1 MITSKNANNSILL
14 VMRDCTPILN
24 QIDVALAAYK
34 DIHIYTAKT
43 AMEGI
48 IKFKE
53 YLPTLLI
60 VENDLPDLSGMSVSS
75 IIKGTEKSD
84 MTTIYLIGASN
95 LVQNAQ
101 ADHYFPKDLAAHKDM
116 FAMQLRT
123 FFDRRFMSLQHSD
136 ELARAKMKQSEFL
149 PDKIE
154 TNTFKVDHIYSPFGD
169 LSGDGVDY
177 WYGEDTDGLYG
188 LLFDCTGHDIV
199 SFLQVGEIRALLKR
213 GCKFFQLGSISS
225 LSEIM
230 KNINEDLFALH
241 GDDTISTAAVVF
253 FFDFKKNTLHYCSAG
268 IPSFYVSH
276 KSEGMIKEIM
286 MEGYLIGY
294 EQDSIFEEHEIS
306 LDGVDKVIFSSDG
319 FSELLIKNTETE
331 SGITAAKNDDVS
343 AICVQL
349 VS

>member
-1 MITSKNANNSILL
+1 MITSKNIYNSILV

-24 QIDVALAAYK
+24 QIDSALAAYK
-34 DIHIYTAKT
+34 GIHIYTATT
-43 AMEGI
+43 ALEGLL
-48 IKFKE
+48 KFKE

-60 VENDLPDLSGMSVSS
+60 IDNDLPDMIGMAVSS

-84 MTTIYLIGASN
+84 MSTIYLIGATS
-95 LVQNAQ
+95 LVQNPQ
-101 ADHYFPKDLAAHKDM
+101 ADHYFPKDIEAHKDM

-136 ELARAKMKQSEFL
+136 EFVRAKMKQSEFL

-154 TNTFKVDHIYSPFGD
+154 TNSFKVDHIYSPFAD

-177 WYGEDTDGLYG
+177 WYGEDTNGLYG
-188 LLFDCTGHDIV
+188 LLFDCTGHDLV
-199 SFLQVGEIRALLKR
+199 SFLQVSEIRALLKK
-213 GCKFFQLGSISS
+213 GCKFFQLGSVPA

-230 KNINEDLFALH
+230 KNVNEDLFALH
-241 GDDTISTAAVVF
+241 EDDTISTAAIVF

-268 IPSFYVSH
+268 IPSFYVSY
-276 KSEGMIKEIM
+276 KNEGMIKEIL
-286 MEGYLIGY
+286 MEGYLLGY
-294 EQDSIFEEHEIS
+294 EPDSVFEEHEIS
-306 LDGVDKVIFSSDG
+306 LDGVEKVIFSSDG
-319 FSELLIKNTETE
+319 LSELLIKNTEPE